1 MLRRKQVGLLG
12 AALILAC
19 TGCYSHET
27 KVAELQKQYDT
38 LNQQFGKDCS
48 AEFLKVP
55 PTLSEKCSAEDKQ
68 VKAAWDRLQAER
80 TKN

>member
-1 MLRRKQVGLLG
+1 MFRKKRMFLFAAGLL
-12 AALILAC
+12 LVT
-19 TGCYSHET
+19 TGCRSHEA
-27 KVAELQKQYDT
+27 KVAELQKQYDR

-55 PTLSEKCSAEDKQ
+55 PSLSPKCSDEDKQ

-80 TKN
+80 AKQ